1 MHVVG
6 RRGGGGG
13 GGEVFRVEGV
23 ADVGD
28 GGWVKGGHRK
38 MVFK

>member
-1 MHVVG
+1 MG
-6 RRGGGGG
+6 WRGGSGG
-13 GGEVFRVEGV
+13 GGEVLRVEGV

-28 GGWVKGGHRK
+28 GGLVKGGHRK